1 MNYTPI
7 KDVDFHCG
15 KSYQIRHMVRDE
27 EHSNCNFVG
36 ISGKYL
42 QFLKGD
48 ESFSLDIDTYAEYE
62 VQEMQGGGRRVRHS
76 KKTRRGRKSSKKTYR
91 RRR

>member
-7 KDVDFHCG
+7 ADIDFKCG
-15 KSYQIRHMVRDE
+15 KTYQIRNTTRDE
-27 EHSNCNFVG
+27 EHSNCKFVG
-36 ISGKYL
+36 ISGKDL

-48 ESFSLDIDTYAEYE
+48 ESFSLDIETYADYE
-62 VQEMQGGGRRVRHS
+62 VQEMQGGGRRS
-76 KKTRRGRKSSKKTYR
+76 KKTRRGKRSGKKTYR

>member
-1 MNYTPI
+1 
-7 KDVDFHCG
+7 
-15 KSYQIRHMVRDE
+15 MVRDE

-62 VQEMQGGGRRVRHS
+62 VQEMQGGGRRS
-76 KKTRRGRKSSKKTYR
+76 KKTRRGRGSSKKTYR

>member
-1 MNYTPI
+1 MNYKPI
-7 KDVDFHCG
+7 ADVDFKCG
-15 KSYQIRHMVRDE
+15 KTYQIRNTTRDE
-27 EHSNCNFVG
+27 EHSNCKFVG
-36 ISGKYL
+36 ISGKDL

-62 VQEMQGGGRRVRHS
+62 VQEMQGGGRRVRRS
-76 KKTRRGRKSSKKTYR
+76 KKTRRGRGSSKKTYR